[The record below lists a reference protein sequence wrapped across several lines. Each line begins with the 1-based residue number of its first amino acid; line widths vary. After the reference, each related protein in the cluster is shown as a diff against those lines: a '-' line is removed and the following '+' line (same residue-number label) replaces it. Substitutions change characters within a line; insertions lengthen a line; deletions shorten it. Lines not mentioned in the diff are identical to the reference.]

1 MFNAASMLQADSH
14 CQRSSTGFSFGNRE
28 RDRKLA
34 HRHGFI
40 PMPPEITRSCVVGV
54 KYRDGVIIATDRK
67 ATAAGM
73 ATTNSMKTLYR
84 LQDNIYIGCYGV
96 CGDLHQV
103 ARLAAAQMELH
114 RLQTHSSK
122 VPVVCA
128 NQFIK
133 HLLYRFHGKIQV
145 NLLVGGVDSGGPS
158 LYFIH
163 FDGTSDK
170 IPFAAN
176 GPGQLELA
184 AMAVLEKGWHAN
196 LAEQQAEALAIDAVK
211 SGIRND
217 LFSDSLIHVCVLR
230 TDYSL
235 NLYDKNLAVN
245 LVPKQ
250 AVRRETLTL
259 PKVLF
264 AMDHPLQPVAKG
276 LHSASQDAD
285 KFMAKGSRTALALE
299 RHRARKSK
307 ERNETDG

>member
-1 MFNAASMLQADSH
+1 MFNAAFMLQADSQ
-14 CQRSSTGFSFGNRE
+14 CQRSSTGFSFGNRD
-28 RDRKLA
+28 RDGKLA
-34 HRHGFI
+34 QRNGLI
-40 PMPPEITRSCVVGV
+40 PMPPEITRCCVVGV
-54 KYRDGVIIATDRK
+54 KYRDGIIIATDRK
-67 ATAAGM
+67 
-73 ATTNSMKTLYR
+73 TTNYMKTLYR

-114 RLQTHSSK
+114 RLQMHSSK

-128 NQFIK
+128 NQFVK
-133 HLLYRFHGKIQV
+133 HLLYRFHGQIQV

-158 LYFIH
+158 LYFSH

-176 GPGQLELA
+176 GPRQLELA

-196 LAEQQAEALAIDAVK
+196 LDEKQAEALAIEAVK

-217 LFSDSLIHVCVLR
+217 LFSDSLINVCVIR
-230 TDYSL
+230 TDYSVH
-235 NLYDKNLAVN
+235 LYDKNLAVN
-245 LVPKQ
+245 VVPKQ
-250 AVRRETLTL
+250 SVLRETLTV

-264 AMDHPLQPVAKG
+264 AMDHPLVPVAKG

-299 RHRARKSK
+299 RHRARNSK
-307 ERNETDG
+307 EINEIEG